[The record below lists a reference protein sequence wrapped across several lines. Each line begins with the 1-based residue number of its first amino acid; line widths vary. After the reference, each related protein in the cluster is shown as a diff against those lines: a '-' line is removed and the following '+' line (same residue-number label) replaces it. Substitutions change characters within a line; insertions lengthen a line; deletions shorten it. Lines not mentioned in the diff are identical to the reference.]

1 MMRHECASRPEGSV
15 LILALW
21 TLLLLS
27 FIVAALGS
35 HVSTHMTAALDLS
48 NRSICYFASRA
59 GVETAV
65 AAIRS
70 ATNEWADVSHALNK
84 NLQTMKDVAVGDGVF
99 TVFHNTRDDAGVVH
113 TNYGVAD
120 EDGRVNINEVT
131 NAAVYDL
138 AKSLIRTAGGVGEE
152 KAEGIVACIADWID
166 DDDQPRDGGAEN
178 SYYKGRSQPYSCH
191 NGRLDCLEELL
202 LIKGMDTNIL
212 AGIADHI
219 TLYGTNR
226 GVNINTADPVVLRA
240 LAKMRKNT
248 QDADADG
255 FVKRVL
261 EFRDGGGI
269 LSQLDKRAIRTLL
282 FGSGDLSASGQG
294 EWVVLEWLLNHR
306 LIAVQSRH
314 FCGISAGRALRGNAA
329 ERRIGFVFDSV
340 TGEMEA
346 WHEE

>member
-1 MMRHECASRPEGSV
+1 MQHAQYQRDVCAGSQLNERV
-15 LILALW
+15 GLA
-21 TLLLLS
+21 S
-27 FIVAALGS
+27 G
-35 HVSTHMTAALDLS
+35 
-48 NRSICYFASRA
+48 ICA
-59 GVETAV
+59 
-65 AAIRS
+65 
-70 ATNEWADVSHALNK
+70 N
-84 NLQTMKDVAVGDGVF
+84 
-99 TVFHNTRDDAGVVH
+99 
-113 TNYGVAD
+113 
-120 EDGRVNINEVT
+120 
-131 NAAVYDL
+131 
-138 AKSLIRTAGGVGEE
+138 
-152 KAEGIVACIADWID
+152 WID

-240 LAKMRKNT
+240 LAKTRKNT

-314 FCGISAGRALRGNAA
+314 FCGISSGRALRGNAA